1 MNRRRALSIALGCA
15 VLVLTAIALARP
27 GGGQSYSGSSSS
39 SSSSSSGSSG
49 GGGGGGG
56 GELIGI
62 LFELLIWLCFEHP
75 AIGIPLLI
83 GVGIGLFVLNIGNK
97 SDKGWESSIVTTPR
111 HQRMQQTAQNLDA
124 TRRDETLAAFERM
137 KKWDP
142 EFSIA
147 LFEDFLYS
155 LYTEVH
161 VARGAGMLERMAP
174 YVSQATRNS
183 LIRGNVARVEAVVI
197 GLVKYIGVSG
207 IRDEASP
214 RIGISVEIQAN
225 YTEVVGDTSTTYYV
239 LENWDLSR
247 SRRARSRPPKRA
259 RTIDCPNCG
268 APLDK
273 IVNATCTYCH
283 AAVATGEFD
292 WMVDKIAVVTRE
304 PRPPA
309 LTGDV
314 EERGT
319 DRPTVVDAQAQT
331 RFLALQ
337 GRDPAVTLPAL
348 EARTRLIFGELQ
360 RGWNAR
366 DLLLGRAYL
375 TDRLFET
382 LGYWLEAY
390 ARAQLVNCTENS
402 RITRIELSRV
412 MHDVHFDSVTLR
424 VFATGLD
431 FTLDGAGNTVSGNRS
446 DERSYSE
453 YWTLI
458 RGSAVVGPPRT
469 EKTCPNCGAPLDI
482 NRAGNCGQCKA
493 EITSGDFDWVLS
505 KIEQDDDYA

>member
-1 MNRRRALSIALGCA
+1 VKRRRLLPVAIGLI
-15 VLVLTAIALARP
+15 VLVGTAIALARP
-27 GGGQSYSGSSSS
+27 GGGQSYSGSSSG
-39 SSSSSSGSSG
+39 SSSSGSGSG
-49 GGGGGGG
+49 GGGGD
-56 GELIGI
+56 GELIG
-62 LFELLIWLCFEHP
+62 LVFELLIWLCFEHP
-75 AIGIPLLI
+75 AIGIPLVI
-83 GVGIGLFVLNIGNK
+83 GVGIGLFVLNLGNK
-97 SDKGWESSIVTTPR
+97 ADKGWESSIVTSSAR
-111 HQRMQQTAQNLDA
+111 RRMNEAGRKLDA
-124 TRRDETLAAFERM
+124 TRREDVRQSFERM

-147 LFEDFLYS
+147 LFEDFLFS

-161 VARGAGMLERMAP
+161 VARGAGLLEQLAP
-174 YVSQATRNS
+174 YVSQATRS
-183 LIRGNVARVEAVVI
+183 ALSRGNVSRVEAVVI
-197 GLVKYIGVSG
+197 GAVKYLSVSG

-214 RIGISVEIQAN
+214 RIGISIEIHAN
-225 YTEVVGDTSTTYYV
+225 YTEVVGEQPTTYYV
-239 LENWDLSR
+239 VERWELSR

-292 WMVDKIAVVTRE
+292 WMVDSISVVTRE

-319 DRPTVVDAQAQT
+319 DSPTVVEPSAENGFA
-331 RFLALQ
+331 ALQ

-348 EARTRLIFGELQ
+348 EARARLIFSEVQ

-366 DLLLGRAYL
+366 NLLLARAYL
-375 TDRLFET
+375 SDRLFET
-382 LGYWLEAY
+382 LGYWLDAY
-390 ARAQLVNCTENS
+390 ARATLVNCTENS
-402 RITRIELSRV
+402 RVTRVELSRV
-412 MHDVHFDSVTLR
+412 VHDVHFDSVTLR

-431 FTLDGAGNTVSGNRS
+431 FTLDGNGDVVSGNR
-446 DERSYSE
+446 DKERAYSE

-458 RGSAVVGPPRT
+458 RGSAVTGPPRT
-469 EKTCPNCGAPLDI
+469 DKTCPNCGAPLDI
-482 NRAGNCGQCKA
+482 NRTGTCNPCKA

-505 KIEQDDDYA
+505 KIEQDDDYG

>member
-1 MNRRRALSIALGCA
+1 MKRRRLLPVAIGLV
-15 VLVLTAIALARP
+15 VLVGTAIALARP

-39 SSSSSSGSSG
+39 SSSSSGSSG
-49 GGGGGGG
+49 GGGGD
-56 GELIGI
+56 GEFIGLI
-62 LFELLIWLCFEHP
+62 FELLIWLCFEHP

-83 GVGIGLFVLNIGNK
+83 GVGLGVFFLNIGNQSGK
-97 SDKGWESSIVTTPR
+97 AWESGVVSSNAPE
-111 HQRMQQTAQNLDA
+111 RMAQAARRLDVS
-124 TRRDETLAAFERM
+124 RREDVRQAFERI

-147 LFEDFLYS
+147 LFEDFLFS

-161 VARGAGMLERMAP
+161 VAHGAGTMEQLAP
-174 YVSQATRNS
+174 YVSQATRNA
-183 LIRGNVARVEAVVI
+183 LGRGNVSRVEAVVI
-197 GLVKYIGVSG
+197 GAVKYLSVSG
-207 IRDEASP
+207 LRDEASP
-214 RIGISVEIQAN
+214 RIGISVEIHAN
-225 YTEVVGDTSTTYYV
+225 YTEVVGEQPTTYYV
-239 LENWDLSR
+239 VERWELSR

-273 IVNATCTYCH
+273 IVNATCTFCH

-292 WMVDKIAVVTRE
+292 WMVDSISVVTRE

-319 DRPTVVDAQAQT
+319 DTLTVVDASAQNL
-331 RFLALQ
+331 FASLE

-348 EARTRLIFGELQ
+348 EARATLIFTELQ

-366 DLLLGRAYL
+366 ELLLARAYL
-375 TDRLFET
+375 SDRLFET

-390 ARAQLVNCTENS
+390 ARARLVNCTENS
-402 RITRIELSRV
+402 RVTRVELARV
-412 MHDVHFDSVTLR
+412 AHDVHFDSVTLR

-431 FTLDGAGNTVSGNRS
+431 FTLDGDGNTVSGSR
-446 DERSYSE
+446 DTERAYSE

-458 RGSAVVGPPRT
+458 RGSAVTGPPRMD
-469 EKTCPNCGAPLDI
+469 KTCPNCGAPLDI
-482 NRAGNCGQCKA
+482 NRTGTCNQCKA

-505 KIEQDDDYA
+505 KIEQDDDYG

>member
-1 MNRRRALSIALGCA
+1 MKRRRVLAIALGC
-15 VLVLTAIALARP
+15 VVVVLTAVALARP

-39 SSSSSSGSSG
+39 SSSSSGSSGSSG
-49 GGGGGGG
+49 GGGD
-56 GELIGI
+56 GELVGLI
-62 LFELLIWLCFEHP
+62 FELLLWLCFEHP
-75 AIGIPLLI
+75 AIGIPLVI
-83 GVGIGLFVLNIGNK
+83 GIGIGLFVLNLGNK
-97 SDKGWESSIVTTPR
+97 SDKGWESGVVTTRAP
-111 HQRMQQTAQNLDA
+111 QRTQPTTGNRDA
-124 TRRDETLAAFERM
+124 TRREETLAAFERM

-161 VARGAGMLERMAP
+161 VARGAGLLERLAP

-183 LIRGNVARVEAVVI
+183 LSRGGVTRVEAVVI
-197 GLVKYIGVSG
+197 GLVKYAGVSG

-239 LENWDLSR
+239 VENWQLSR

-259 RTIDCPNCG
+259 KTIDCPNCG

-292 WMVDKIAVVTRE
+292 WMVDEIAVMTRE

-319 DRPTVVDAQAQT
+319 DRPTVVDGEAQN
-331 RFLALQ
+331 RFLALST
-337 GRDPAVTLPAL
+337 RDPAMTLPAL
-348 EARTRLIFGELQ
+348 EARTQLIFSEIQ

-366 DLLLGRAYL
+366 NLLVSRAYL

-382 LGYWLEAY
+382 LGYWLDAY
-390 ARAQLVNCTENS
+390 AGAGLVNCTENS
-402 RITRIELSRV
+402 RVTRIELSRV
-412 MHDVHFDSVTLR
+412 MQDVHFDSVTLR

-431 FTLDGAGNTVSGNRS
+431 FTLDANGNTVSGSRS
-446 DERSYSE
+446 KERAYSE

-458 RGSAVVGPPRT
+458 RGAAVQGPPRT

-482 NRAGNCGQCKA
+482 NRAGNCGQCQA